1 MRDFISIV
9 YHIVYEVA
17 SIPVLFLLSLF
28 SRLSRKKYDVGIG
41 PEPLINNIYHKNALC
56 SAGYKVIT
64 FVKLIYYITSD
75 FDVRLFSRNRI
86 INAFKYKILYLDY
99 LYLIF
104 NVKSIY
110 LYFQGGVFLYTKYL
124 WRLEPYLL
132 KAAGVKTVVMP
143 YGGDVQSFDKTP
155 NLLFKHAH
163 SKDYPAHRY
172 NRRRQE
178 KKMELW
184 TNHASHVISGCDWVD
199 YMHHWDTLMV
209 SHFSINV
216 DLFAN
221 VKPCPRNSDSFR
233 ILHAPNHREIKGTQ
247 FVVEAV
253 EKLKAEGHDVELV
266 LVEKLSNLEILEL
279 ILSVDLVIDQLIVGW
294 YAMFAIESM
303 LAGKPVICFLRDDL
317 LNLYRSKGL
326 IAVDEPPLINIA
338 PLNLKE
344 ELSELILNQDKLSDY
359 SKRGF
364 DYVSRVHSTT
374 SIGSKFDRI
383 NRSIGIHPS
392 QQHVA

>member
-64 FVKLIYYITSD
+64 FVKLINYISSD

-86 INAFKYKILYLDY
+86 INAFNYKILYLDY

-110 LYFQGGVFLYTKYL
+110 MYFQGGVFLYTKYL

-344 ELSELILNQDKLSDY
+344 ELRELILNQDKLSDY

>member
-1 MRDFISIV
+1 MRDFISII
-9 YHIVYEVA
+9 YHTVYEVA
-17 SIPVLFLLSLF
+17 SVPALFLLSIL
-28 SRLSRKKYDVGIG
+28 SRLSRRDYDVGIG
-41 PEPLINNIYHKNALC
+41 PEPLINNVYHKKALH
-56 SAGYKVIT
+56 SKGYKVLT

-75 FDVRLFSRNRI
+75 FDVRLFSKNRI

-99 LYLIF
+99 LFLIF
-104 NVKSIY
+104 NMKSIY
-110 LYFQGGVFLYTKYL
+110 IYFQGGVFLYTKFL
-124 WRLEPYLL
+124 WRIEPHLL

-143 YGGDVQSFDKTP
+143 YGGDIQSFDKSP

-163 SKDYPAHRY
+163 SQDYPKHRH

-178 KKMELW
+178 KKLELW

-199 YMHHWDTLMV
+199 FMYHWDTLMV
-209 SHFSINV
+209 SHFSINL
-216 DLFAN
+216 DLFEN
-221 VKPCPRNSDSFR
+221 VKPRPRDSNSFR

-247 FVVEAV
+247 FVLEAV
-253 EKLKAEGHDVELV
+253 DKLKSEGHDIELV

-294 YAMFAIESM
+294 YAMFAIEAM

-317 LNLYRSKGL
+317 LDLYRSKGL
-326 IAVDEPPLINIA
+326 IAFDEPPLINVA
-338 PLNLKE
+338 PMNLKD
-344 ELSELILNQDKLSDY
+344 ELRDLIVNQDKLSDY

-364 DYVSRVHSTT
+364 DYIYRVHSTA
-374 SIGSKFDRI
+374 SIGSKFDKI
-383 NRSIGIHPS
+383 NRSIGIKPS